1 MNDTPLKSF
10 GRGPRAERG
19 TVLIIALIVLVAMTL
34 AGIAT
39 MRSVD
44 TATLMAG
51 NIAFRQSAVSAADQG
66 IQAGYTW
73 LAGNFLTAD
82 LNNDNPGVG
91 YSSNAAPNE
100 PDWLDSSSSG
110 PWNGSFQLNGG
121 APDAA
126 GNLVW
131 YKIER
136 MCPLKACAA
145 NDSSG
150 TCSGGANICGST
162 PDTGALKKEGQDHFR
177 PTLSGA
183 FSKPPAV
190 HYRVTAKAE
199 GPRKSISIVQ
209 VMLRGV

>member
-1 MNDTPLKSF
+1 MNGTTNGFERRPA
-10 GRGPRAERG
+10 AERG

-44 TATLMAG
+44 TATVMAG

-66 IQAGYTW
+66 IQAGYAW
-73 LAGNFLTAD
+73 LTGNFLTAD

-91 YSSNAAPNE
+91 YSSNAPAIEPN
-100 PDWLDSSSSG
+100 WLDSAT
-110 PWNGSFQLNGG
+110 WDEAFQLNGG

-126 GNLVW
+126 GNKVW

-136 MCPLKACAA
+136 MCPLKACPA
-145 NDSSG
+145 NDS
-150 TCSGGANICGST
+150 TCPGGANICGST
-162 PDTGALKKEGQDHFR
+162 PDTGALSKEGQDHFR
-177 PTLSGA
+177 PTLAGA

-199 GPRKSISIVQ
+199 GPRRSISIVQ

>member
-1 MNDTPLKSF
+1 MNRNTLNCF
-10 GRGPRAERG
+10 ACRPRAERG

-66 IQAGYTW
+66 IQAGYAWVSTNFTIPGGLDDDN
-73 LAGNFLTAD
+73 LAA
-82 LNNDNPGVG
+82 G
-91 YSSNAAPNE
+91 YSSNAPPIEPN
-100 PDWLDSSSSG
+100 WL
-110 PWNGSFQLNGG
+110 GSAAWTGAFQLNGG

-126 GNLVW
+126 GNYVW

-136 MCPLKACAA
+136 MCPVKACPA
-145 NDSSG
+145 NDS
-150 TCSGGANICGST
+150 TCTGGANICGST
-162 PDTGALKKEGQDHFR
+162 PDTGALSKEGQDHFR
-177 PTLSGA
+177 PTRSGA